1 MSDLVA
7 IARDRA
13 AIVPAPILS
22 GPRAIVGL
30 EPAKNVLVTT
40 SSAEFADPTE
50 NVSVCGLGGLR
61 VDCRLEAEAV

>member
-22 GPRAIVGL
+22 APRAIVGL
-30 EPAKNVLVTT
+30 EGVKNRLITT
-40 SSAEFADPTE
+40 SNAELADYAANISP
-50 NVSVCGLGGLR
+50 CIDR
-61 VDCRLEAEAV
+61 CLEAEAV